1 MAQAATRQR
10 SAVRKRHAA
19 HPTTPKPAGK
29 PGTPSSANVGAAPRA
44 RRSDEQRSGGDE
56 QRSGAGER
64 RPGGDARSGG
74 EERSGEGESRL
85 AAFVRDRKPQLP
97 GVGDI
102 SLPKPQLPKP
112 HMSIWARLVV
122 KVVKKIAK
130 HELRRLTKGTNW
142 DLESVAGEELAE
154 VKDRLGAAMPG
165 IGMIKPRLPIQEA
178 VDVAVPLEFAWSQW
192 MELQFLPEGVDR
204 VVEIER
210 KGRGLSGQVEGGMDA
225 GWSAEVLDERDDESF
240 AWKSTEGSDCAGLLT
255 FHSLS
260 ERLTRLELT
269 LDIVPQDAAQS
280 LLLLSHV
287 AHRRARN
294 ELRRFKADL
303 EFVSPDVYADDE
315 HSSSQ

>member
-19 HPTTPKPAGK
+19 HPNMPNAAAK
-29 PGTPSSANVGAAPRA
+29 PGTPSSASGGEHSTRREPSTRRRE
-44 RRSDEQRSGGDE
+44 RRSGDGAVSG
-56 QRSGAGER
+56 S
-64 RPGGDARSGG
+64 
-74 EERSGEGESRL
+74 EERSGEGESKL
-85 AAFVRDRKPQLP
+85 AAFVRDRKPELP
-97 GVGDI
+97 GLGEI
-102 SLPKPQLPKP
+102 SLPKPRLPKP
-112 HMSIWARLVV
+112 HLSIWTRLVGKILK
-122 KVVKKIAK
+122 KVAK
-130 HELRRLTKGTNW
+130 HELRRLTNGANW
-142 DLESVAGEELAE
+142 SLESVAGEELAE
-154 VKDRLGAAMPG
+154 VKDKLGAVAPG
-165 IGMIKPRLPIQEA
+165 IGMVKPQLPIQEA

-210 KGRGLSGQVEGGMDA
+210 RDGVLTGQIEGGGDV
-225 GWSAEVLDERDDESF
+225 GWSAEVLDERDGESF

-269 LDIVPQDAAQS
+269 LDVVPQDAAQS

-303 EFVSPDVYADDE
+303 EVVSPDVYTGDE
-315 HSSSQ
+315 HSSSR